1 MKKTFHF
8 KLPEVGT
15 FSDQVKAFLPKLA
28 DSSIQRYEDIGIQ
41 LIEEYIDYH
50 SVIFYRLQ
58 AHVRQPTKL
67 SIETAKAD
75 YHLLYNLDAPQ
86 EILIEQSKNK
96 CRVSLPPQYH
106 SYAYI
111 PKGKIGINLVQGTYL
126 LYGILVDIGFIRP
139 AIYKENH
146 FLSEFR
152 AAHKRD
158 KKRLYQSAIWP
169 IKERTRYQISYIEAY
184 LFKYHK
190 ENEIIAIK
198 VVYDLFDIAID
209 KNFSLH
215 EKLDPDQLLARL
227 ARKMVIDQATQI
239 FSSCS
244 IQAIAEQLQVDKSK
258 LNKIYKAIYAES
270 PKQTWNKHLIQKA
283 KELLQVGHSVKEVS
297 NYCGYGQQQ
306 NFSTFF
312 RKQTGVCP
320 SAYQK
325 RKDHIKTKIIQ

>member
-8 KLPEVGT
+8 KLPQVST

-28 DSSIQRYEDIGIQ
+28 DSALQRYEDSGIQ

-58 AHVRQPTKL
+58 AHVQQATGL
-67 SIETAKAD
+67 VIETVKAD
-75 YHLLYNLDAPQ
+75 YHLLYNLGSPQ
-86 EILIEQSKNK
+86 EIVIQRDRNESQ
-96 CRVSLPPQYH
+96 VSLPAEYH
-106 SYAYI
+106 SYVYI
-111 PKGKIGINLVQGTYL
+111 PKGMIRVNLVAGTYL
-126 LYGILVDIGFIRP
+126 LYGVLVDIGFVRP

-146 FLSEFR
+146 FLFAFR
-152 AAHKRD
+152 AAHRRD

-169 IKERTRYQISYIEAY
+169 IKERTRYQLSHIETY

-190 ENEIIAIK
+190 ENEVIAIK
-198 VVYDLFDIAID
+198 VVYDLFEIAID
-209 KNFSLH
+209 KNFDQH
-215 EKLDPDQLLARL
+215 EKIDPDQLVARL
-227 ARKMVIDQATQI
+227 ARKMVIDQAMQP

-258 LNKIYKAIYAES
+258 LNKIYKAVYGES
-270 PKQTWNKHLIQKA
+270 PKQTWCEHVILKA
-283 KELLQVGHSVKEVS
+283 KELLLAGHSVKEVS

-320 SAYQK
+320 SEYK
-325 RKDHIKTKIIQ
+325 

>member
-8 KLPEVGT
+8 RLPEVDQ

-28 DSSIQRYEDIGIQ
+28 DSSIQRYEDTGIQ
-41 LIEEYIDYH
+41 FTEEYIDYH

-58 AHVRQPTKL
+58 AQVQQHIRL
-67 SIETAKAD
+67 SVNTSKAD
-75 YHLLYNLDAPQ
+75 YHLLYNLGSPQ
-86 EILIEQSKNK
+86 EVVIEQPKK
-96 CRVSLPPQYH
+96 ECKVSLPSQYH
-106 SYAYI
+106 SYVYI
-111 PKGKIGINLVQGTYL
+111 PKGEIAVNLVAGTYL
-126 LYGILVDIGFIRP
+126 IYGVLVDIGFIRP

-152 AAHKRD
+152 AAHRRD

-169 IKERTRYQISYIEAY
+169 IKERTRYQLSYIETY
-184 LFKYHK
+184 LFQYHK
-190 ENEIIAIK
+190 EHEVIAIK
-198 VVYDLFDIAID
+198 VVYNLFDIAID

-227 ARKMVIDQATQI
+227 ARKMVTDQATQI

-244 IQAIAEQLQVDKSK
+244 IQTIAEQLQVDKSK
-258 LNKIYKAIYAES
+258 LNKIYKAIYGES
-270 PKQTWNKHLIQKA
+270 PKQTWTKHLILKA
-283 KELLQVGHSVKEVS
+283 KELLRSGHSVKEVS

-312 RKQTGVCP
+312 KKHTGVCP
-320 SAYQK
+320 TQYK
-325 RKDHIKTKIIQ
+325 

>member
-28 DSSIQRYEDIGIQ
+28 DSSIQRYEDTVIQ

-58 AHVRQPTKL
+58 ANTQQPTRL
-67 SIETAKAD
+67 SIETVKAD
-75 YHLLYNLDAPQ
+75 YHLLYNLGSPQ
-86 EILIEQSKNK
+86 EIVIEQPKHD
-96 CRVSLPPQYH
+96 CQVSLPPQYQ
-106 SYAYI
+106 SYVYI
-111 PKGKIGINLVQGTYL
+111 PKGKLEINLIPGTYH
-126 LYGILVDIGFIRP
+126 LYGVLVDIGFIRP
-139 AIYKENH
+139 TIYRENH

-152 AAHKRD
+152 AAHGRD

-169 IKERTRYQISYIEAY
+169 IKERTRYQLCYIEAY
-184 LFKYHK
+184 LFKYRK
-190 ENEIIAIK
+190 ENEAIAIK

-209 KNFSLH
+209 KNFDLH
-215 EKLDPDQLLARL
+215 EKIDPDQSLARL
-227 ARKMVIDQATQI
+227 VRKMVIDQATQT

-258 LNKIYKAIYAES
+258 LNKIYKAIYGES
-270 PKQTWNKHLIQKA
+270 PKQTWNKHLILKA
-283 KELLQVGHSVKEVS
+283 KELLLAGHSVKEVS

-312 RKQTGVCP
+312 RKQTGICP
-320 SAYQK
+320 SEYK
-325 RKDHIKTKIIQ
+325 

>member
-1 MKKTFHF
+1 MKKTFQF
-8 KLPEVGT
+8 KLPKVNQFG
-15 FSDQVKAFLPKLA
+15 DQVKAFLPKLA
-28 DSSIQRYEDIGIQ
+28 DSVLQRYEDKCVL

-58 AHVRQPTKL
+58 AHVRQTTEL
-67 SIETAKAD
+67 SIETVKAD
-75 YHLLYNLDAPQ
+75 YHLLYNLGSPQ
-86 EILIEQSKNK
+86 EIVIEQPKNK
-96 CRVSLPPQYH
+96 CQVSLPSQYH
-106 SYAYI
+106 SYVYI
-111 PKGKIGINLVQGTYL
+111 PKGKLEISLIPGTYL
-126 LYGILVDIGFIRP
+126 LYGVLVDIGFIRP
-139 AIYKENH
+139 AIYKDNH

-152 AAHKRD
+152 AAHRRD

-169 IKERTRYQISYIEAY
+169 IKERTSYQLSYIEAY

-190 ENEIIAIK
+190 ENEAIAIK

-209 KNFSLH
+209 KNFDLH
-215 EKLDPDQLLARL
+215 EKLDPDQLLTRL

-258 LNKIYKAIYAES
+258 LNKIYKAIYGES
-270 PKQTWNKHLIQKA
+270 PKQTWTEHLILKA
-283 KELLQVGHSVKEVS
+283 KELLLAGHSVKEVS

-312 RKQTGVCP
+312 RKQTGICP
-320 SAYQK
+320 SAYK
-325 RKDHIKTKIIQ
+325 